1 MISPKYPNIEG
12 DESFKPKDFYKE
24 LAEYGLLD
32 DFVKDRMQGRFD
44 KNKTFKEEIVNALIN
59 YSVTPVQTVDI
70 ILLNKLKDSLSK
82 FLERAESCKK

>member
-1 MISPKYPNIEG
+1 MSPKYPNIVG

-32 DFVKDRMQGRFD
+32 DFVKERMQSRFE
-44 KNKTFKEEIVNALIN
+44 KSKEFKTEIVNALIN
-59 YSVTPVQTVDI
+59 YSISPVQTVDI

-82 FLERAESCKK
+82 FIEKAKSCKK

>member
-1 MISPKYPNIEG
+1 MSPKYPSIAG
-12 DESFKPKDFYKE
+12 DESFQPKDFYKE

-32 DFVKDRMQGRFD
+32 DFVKDRMKGRFD
-44 KNKTFKEEIVNALIN
+44 INKTFKEEIVNALIN